1 MCAWDNLLTLNLQQR
16 CIKTEC
22 EARELFS
29 QDVEILFRQVEAGCL
44 LNIEEISL
52 TAYKDN
58 YPRNKRGV
66 PWKNVKTI
74 NILAAVSHM
83 SERTIIEESNILER
97 SKVLK
102 LVVQMVRQ
110 GRLPSLEILSVL
122 LPGFPPI
129 NDRHV
134 AEDKHILAKSGVCV
148 YISPAG
154 NTPSK

>member
-1 MCAWDNLLTLNLQQR
+1 MKQGNYSLKMSKFFFVRSRPVAYATLKKLASQH
-16 CIKTEC
+16 IKIITHVTKE
-22 EARELFS
+22 
-29 QDVEILFRQVEAGCL
+29 G
-44 LNIEEISL
+44 SL
-52 TAYKDN
+52 
-58 YPRNKRGV
+58 G
-66 PWKNVKTI
+66 KNVKTI

-102 LVVQMVRQ
+102 SVVQMVRQ